1 MISSM
6 KYPSHLLTLIHMLK
20 RLPGV
25 GNKTAERYAFN
36 LLSWPRNYRQEFAQV
51 LSELE
56 NNLGYCEV
64 CGCLKGQEP
73 CYFCTPARAAE
84 GILCIIASP
93 RDAYAIDETSEF
105 HGLFHVLGGLLSPM
119 EGIMPEKL
127 TISRLLERIETHG
140 IREVVIALDSTLE
153 GDATSLYL
161 KNDLEHLGITVSRL
175 AFGIPMGSSLD
186 YIDGGTLA
194 RAFSGRS
201 SF

>member
-1 MISSM
+1 MINSM
-6 KYPSHLLTLIHMLK
+6 KYPSHLLSLMNMLK

-25 GNKTAERYAFN
+25 GNKTAERYAFHV
-36 LLSWPRNYRQEFAQV
+36 LSWPTKYREELANALQELDANV
-51 LSELE
+51 
-56 NNLGYCEV
+56 GYCQE
-64 CGCLKGQEP
+64 CGCLKGNDA
-73 CYFCTPARAAE
+73 CHFCTLTREKE
-84 GILCIIASP
+84 GVICIIANP

-119 EGIMPEKL
+119 EGMMPEKL
-127 TISRLLERIETHG
+127 SIPKLLERIKTHQ

-161 KNDLEHLGITVSRL
+161 KRDLDPLGVTVTRL

-194 RAFSGRS
+194 RALSARS

>member
-1 MISSM
+1 M
-6 KYPSHLLTLIHMLK
+6 KYPSHLLSLMNMLK

-25 GNKTAERYAFN
+25 GNKTAERYAFQI
-36 LLSWPRNYRQEFAQV
+36 LTWPAKYRH
-51 LSELE
+51 ELADALE
-56 NNLGYCEV
+56 HLDANLGYCEE
-64 CGCLKGQEP
+64 CGCLKGLEP
-73 CYFCTPARAAE
+73 CHFCTHARAAE
-84 GILCIIASP
+84 GVICIVAAP

-119 EGIMPEKL
+119 EGMMPERLSIPKL
-127 TISRLLERIETHG
+127 VERIKKHEV
-140 IREVVIALDSTLE
+140 REVVIALDSTLE

-161 KNDLEHLGITVSRL
+161 KRDLDPLGVNVTRL

-194 RAFSGRS
+194 RALSARS